1 MRQGEGEREI
11 ERERE
16 KKTEREKKKKKGG
29 NSGAIKLNEMMLTRL
44 KRFA

>member
-16 KKTEREKKKKKGG
+16 KNGKGKEKKKGG